1 MAIQPLP
8 SSTTR
13 ILGSCQALTTPSSLV
28 KELIDNAIDA
38 KATSIDVIISANTV
52 DKIEVHDNG
61 HGIAQEDLDSLGRHG
76 HTSKLRNFEE
86 LRTVGSSCLGFRGE
100 ALASSVSLGSVTVT
114 TRAEGEP
121 VAFVVKLKATG
132 GVSSKS
138 SISHPIGTT
147 VCVSN
152 FLSALPVRRQT
163 CLSDAPKT
171 ISKIKNI
178 LQSYALARLQV
189 RFTLKVSKAGKGN
202 WSYIPNPKG
211 YIKEAAIQVAGKD
224 VAKQCIEIA
233 SPCENNASIFD
244 ILDET
249 GTTTANPFIRI
260 RAFLP
265 SPDSKFSKLKG
276 GQYASVDSRPVSC
289 TRGTLKKVI
298 SSYKQHIR
306 AFAAKTGKE
315 VPKDPF
321 IYLRITCPIGS
332 YDPNI
337 EPAKDDVLFEDEYA
351 ILSAA
356 EKLFKSLYSIDT
368 LETPGDDI
376 FNNIPAPKSDASHN
390 STIQQCVGVSTS
402 VGVTDFQTPGAD
414 YETRDSRGQER
425 IAVDTI
431 VDKALAR
438 ALEMSKDV
446 SCEPQSP
453 PSTLERS
460 DHNALNPWIITKLN
474 TPATGRGPQGS
485 RMLRTR
491 PLRSYIPPVDDM
503 PPVSSDYLPP
513 TEDLSNRTA
522 VIQVWKHPRPGPMQ
536 CSVET
541 WVNKQQ
547 TYETDGLAELQLS
560 PGPQQSHHTTGGG
573 GLSRRHYGQPYSNE
587 FVTARALPAG
597 VPWSSPS
604 THIRSNEKAHRKFNT
619 PFVTPKRTKVVPGA
633 HENAHESSHLTPPG
647 ETSSS
652 PSQGFP
658 RTSISAFH
666 ENVDDALDFERRK
679 IASTRRLREET
690 AAVARL
696 EAYTDDVVVQ
706 GVPAQENI
714 VKTVLQDGDPRAYL
728 MRRQKS
734 MIAYINGPQLGP
746 KLKRAKTMLL
756 PLESTPN
763 TLGTHNLFLRMS
775 VETASVS
782 RVMHLL
788 SEFDDYAKSG
798 TRCEGLRMTG
808 SSASEVE
815 ESLNKLMAVSLRH
828 SALA

>member
-52 DKIEVHDNG
+52 DKIKVHDNG

-86 LRTVGSSCLGFRGE
+86 LRTIGSSCLGFRGE
-100 ALASSVSLGSVTVT
+100 ALASSVSLGSVTIT

-163 CLSDAPKT
+163 SISDASKT
-171 ISKIKNI
+171 ISNIKSI

-189 RFTLKVSKAGKGN
+189 RFTLKVAKTGKGN
-202 WSYIPNPKG
+202 WSYIPHPKG

-233 SPCENNASIFD
+233 SPSEDNASIFD
-244 ILDET
+244 IVDEN

-265 SPDSKFSKLKG
+265 SPDSNFSKLKG
-276 GQYASVDSRPVSC
+276 GHYASVDSRPVSC
-289 TRGTLKKVI
+289 TRGTLKRVV

-306 AFAAKTGKE
+306 VFASNTSKE

-337 EPAKDDVLFEDEYA
+337 EPAKDDVLFEDEDA

-356 EKLFKSLYSIDT
+356 EKLFKSLYSTNT
-368 LETPGDDI
+368 LPIRVDDA
-376 FNNIPAPKSDASHN
+376 FNGLPAPQPAASHD
-390 STIQQCVGVSTS
+390 SAIQQRVEVSKS
-402 VGVTDFQTPGAD
+402 VSVTDFQTPEVNYGTRNNKIQGHVTAD
-414 YETRDSRGQER
+414 
-425 IAVDTI
+425 AA
-431 VDKALAR
+431 VDKASGR
-438 ALEMSKDV
+438 ELEMLRGAA
-446 SCEPQSP
+446 CEPQSP

-460 DHNALNPWIITKLN
+460 DHNTLNPWIIAKLN
-474 TPATGRGPQGS
+474 TPATGRGSQGS
-485 RMLRTR
+485 GALRPR
-491 PLRSYIPPVDDM
+491 PLRSYIAPVDDT
-503 PPVSSDYLPP
+503 PPASSDDMFLAEDMPNCL
-513 TEDLSNRTA
+513 TESQ
-522 VIQVWKHPRPGPMQ
+522 IWKQPRPGPTPS
-536 CSVET
+536 SVET
-541 WVNKQQ
+541 WINKQQ
-547 TYETDGLAELQLS
+547 TYETDDLAKLQH
-560 PGPQQSHHTTGGG
+560 GPKPQSHHITGD
-573 GLSRRHYGQPYSNE
+573 GLPRPHYEPPYSNG
-587 FVTARALPAG
+587 FVTARELPVG
-597 VPWSSPS
+597 LPWSPPP
-604 THIRSNEKAHRKFNT
+604 TQTKLKEKLQRKFKT
-619 PFVTPKRTKVVPGA
+619 PFITPKRTKVVPGA
-633 HENAHESSHLTPPG
+633 CENAYESSNLTPIG
-647 ETSSS
+647 DTS
-652 PSQGFP
+652 PSQGLP

-666 ENVDDALDFERRK
+666 DDVDAAMDFERRK
-679 IASTRRLREET
+679 VTSTRRLREET

-696 EAYTDDVVVQ
+696 EAETDDVAMQRMPVQ
-706 GVPAQENI
+706 EHI
-714 VKTVLQDGDPRAYL
+714 IKTVLQDGDPRAYL

-734 MIAYINGPQLGP
+734 MAMHQGP

-756 PLESTPN
+756 PLESIPD
-763 TLGTHNLFLRMS
+763 TLGTQNLVLRMS
-775 VETASVS
+775 IETASVS
-782 RVMHLL
+782 RAMHLL
-788 SEFDDYAKSG
+788 TAVDDYANSG
-798 TRCEGLRMTG
+798 IRCEGLGMMDSCAR
-808 SSASEVE
+808 EVE
-815 ESLNKLMAVSLRH
+815 ISLNKLMTASQER
-828 SALA
+828 SALT

>member
-86 LRTVGSSCLGFRGE
+86 LRAVGCSCLGFRGE
-100 ALASSVSLGSVTVT
+100 ALASSVSLGSVTIT

-163 CLSDAPKT
+163 SISDASKT

-189 RFTLKVSKAGKGN
+189 RFTLKVAKTGKGN
-202 WSYIPNPKG
+202 WSYIPHSKD
-211 YIKEAAIQVAGKD
+211 YIKEAAIQVVGKD

-233 SPCENNASIFD
+233 NPCEDDASI
-244 ILDET
+244 LDAIDEN

-265 SPDSKFSKLKG
+265 SPDSDFSKLKG
-276 GQYASVDSRPVSC
+276 GHYASVDSRPVSC
-289 TRGTLKKVI
+289 TRGTLKTVM

-306 AFAAKTGKE
+306 EFASNTGKE

-337 EPAKDDVLFEDEYA
+337 EPAKDDVLFEDEDA

-356 EKLFKSLYSIDT
+356 ERLFKPIYSTST
-368 LETPGDDI
+368 LSIPEDDI
-376 FNNIPAPKSDASHN
+376 FNDLSAPQSAASHD
-390 STIQQCVGVSTS
+390 SAIQQRVEMSKS
-402 VGVTDFQTPGAD
+402 VGVTDFQTPEVNYGA
-414 YETRDSRGQER
+414 RDNKGQEH
-425 IAVDTI
+425 IIVDAI
-431 VDKALAR
+431 VDKSPGR
-438 ALEMSKDV
+438 ELEMLRDFAR
-446 SCEPQSP
+446 EPQSP

-460 DHNALNPWIITKLN
+460 DHNTLNPWIIAKLN
-474 TPATGRGPQGS
+474 TPVTERGSQVS
-485 RMLRTR
+485 RTLRPR
-491 PLRSYIPPVDDM
+491 PLRPYTSPVDDT
-503 PPVSSDYLPP
+503 PPAFDDLLL
-513 TEDLSNRTA
+513 TGDLSNRLTGSQ
-522 VIQVWKHPRPGPMQ
+522 IWKQPRPGPTQ
-536 CSVET
+536 SSVET
-541 WVNKQQ
+541 WINKQQ
-547 TYETDGLAELQLS
+547 TSETDELTELQRG
-560 PGPQQSHHTTGGG
+560 PEPQQSHHITGD
-573 GLSRRHYGQPYSNE
+573 GLSRPHYEPPYSNG
-587 FVTARALPAG
+587 FVTARDLPVGA
-597 VPWSSPS
+597 PWSPPP
-604 THIRSNEKAHRKFNT
+604 TQIRSKEKLQRKFKT
-619 PFVTPKRTKVVPGA
+619 LFITPKRTEVVPGVR
-633 HENAHESSHLTPPG
+633 ENAYDSSYLTPLG
-647 ETSSS
+647 DTS
-652 PSQGFP
+652 PSQGLP

-666 ENVDDALDFERRK
+666 EDINAAMDFEIRK
-679 IASTRRLREET
+679 ATSTRRLREET
-690 AAVARL
+690 AAVARQ
-696 EAYTDDVVVQ
+696 EAETDDVTMQ
-706 GVPAQENI
+706 GMPAQENI
-714 VKTVLQDGDPRAYL
+714 TKSVLQDGDPRAYL

-734 MIAYINGPQLGP
+734 MTANQGL
-746 KLKRAKTMLL
+746 KLKRTKTMLL
-756 PLESTPN
+756 PLESIPD
-763 TLGTHNLFLRMS
+763 TLGTQNLVLRMS
-775 VETASVS
+775 IEAASVS
-782 RVMHLL
+782 RAMHLL
-788 SEFDDYAKSG
+788 TAVDDYAKSG
-798 TRCEGLRMTG
+798 IRCEGLGMTD
-808 SSASEVE
+808 SSAREVE
-815 ESLNKLMAVSLRH
+815 KSLNKLMTASHGL
-828 SALA
+828 STLT